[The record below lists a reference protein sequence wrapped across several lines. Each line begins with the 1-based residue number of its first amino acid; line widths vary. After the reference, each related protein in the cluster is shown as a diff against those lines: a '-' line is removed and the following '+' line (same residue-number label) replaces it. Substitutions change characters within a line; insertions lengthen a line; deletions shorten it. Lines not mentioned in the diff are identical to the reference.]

1 MVGSTE
7 SAMPRNGEVYPI
19 SGDTRLTELLERLK
33 MRRGRVAVEI
43 NREIV
48 PKANYDATIV
58 RVGDHVEIINFVGGG
73 KNFCRTRNL
82 NRAQQKTS
90 AEQDPSPS
98 LLFLVAAGK
107 EK

>member
-1 MVGSTE
+1 MPE
-7 SAMPRNGEVYPI
+7 SISSSIILNGESYPV

-48 PKANYDATIV
+48 PKASYDVTVV

-73 KNFCRTRNL
+73 
-82 NRAQQKTS
+82 
-90 AEQDPSPS
+90 
-98 LLFLVAAGK
+98 
-107 EK
+107 